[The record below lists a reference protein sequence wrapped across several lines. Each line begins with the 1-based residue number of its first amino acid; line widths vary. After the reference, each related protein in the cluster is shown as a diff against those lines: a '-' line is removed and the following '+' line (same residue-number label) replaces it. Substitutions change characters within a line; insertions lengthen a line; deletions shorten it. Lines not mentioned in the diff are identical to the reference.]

1 LDSEE
6 NPESKDDNK
15 FERQDSNKKGENELL
30 GVTLK
35 ITSVILQSINW
46 VVARF
51 IYINN
56 PDLVGS

>member
-1 LDSEE
+1 MTTNLRD
-6 NPESKDDNK
+6 KTQK
-15 FERQDSNKKGENELL
+15 KKGENELL

-35 ITSVILQSINW
+35 VTSVILQSINW